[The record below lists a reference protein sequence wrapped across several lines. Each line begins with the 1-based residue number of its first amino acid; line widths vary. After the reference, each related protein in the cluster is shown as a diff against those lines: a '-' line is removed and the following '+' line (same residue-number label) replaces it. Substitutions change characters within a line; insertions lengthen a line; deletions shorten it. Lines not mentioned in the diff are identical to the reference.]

1 MPGPLPKDPILRQ
14 RRNRTSTRAVL
25 PAERRERKRAPQLP
39 RNQAWHKLTRAWWR
53 DVWRSPMASEYLEV
67 DLHGLYMLA
76 ALLDRFWQ
84 APSTALAAEI
94 RQQRQCFGLTP
105 IDRRRLQW
113 ELKRAEAVSRKQPRS
128 MDQDESDVEDPRRAF
143 RLVK

>member
-1 MPGPLPKDPILRQ
+1 
-14 RRNRTSTRAVL
+14 
-25 PAERRERKRAPQLP
+25 
-39 RNQAWHKLTRAWWR
+39 
-53 DVWRSPMASEYLEV
+53 MASEYLQV

-113 ELKRAEAVSRKQPRS
+113 EVERAEAVSRKPHRPT
-128 MDQDESDVEDPRRAF
+128 DQVDNDVEDPRRTF

>member
-39 RNQAWHKLTRAWWR
+39 RNQDWHKLTRAWWR
-53 DVWRSPMASEYLEV
+53 DVWRSPMASEYLQV

-113 ELKRAEAVSRKQPRS
+113 EVERAEAVSRKPHRPT
-128 MDQDESDVEDPRRAF
+128 DQVDNDVEDPRRTF